1 MSPQSCMV
9 TSEECGC
16 TGESESRMKVKWK
29 TSHPMMQ
36 QQHVNHSV
44 LNHKYWIWHLHMATY
59 SSSRCL
65 CDSTMV
71 TGQCGRGR
79 DQLFEGE
86 SCAAAALSS
95 VRRWAVLIQATRAR
109 TSRVLQLVGSWV
121 SSRQKKTQTERR
133 GTQESAPPWTAWLQG
148 QEKWRAC
155 RPVTSQVYTAS
166 EEREEGGKVNIRYAW
181 QRTWRVGGD
190 ENVYRPEEYCIN
202 VCTSLYADKM
212 AEGPVN
218 NKITIRILCYYQKQ
232 ECDSHCIEITPFL

>member
-166 EEREEGGKVNIRYAW
+166 EERERKEGKSTLGMHDREHEEWVGMKMFIG
-181 QRTWRVGGD
+181 QRSTASMSAP
-190 ENVYRPEEYCIN
+190 VYMQIKWLKDLSTTR
-202 VCTSLYADKM
+202 
-212 AEGPVN
+212 
-218 NKITIRILCYYQKQ
+218 
-232 ECDSHCIEITPFL
+232 